1 MKTDKKIAFIF
12 IWRLNDWGLYNRR
25 HEALAREL
33 SKRDGVES
41 VTHVEHIS
49 IKGLVYLTFQWLKE
63 KDRSLKKVYAEQI
76 KKGLSLR
83 PVAADQSNKLYIYSV
98 VIFYGGRNTFLSKLN
113 NYAKR
118 IQYDKMN
125 RFFNHDEARRV
136 LLLYPP
142 SEYFPEAIKN
152 IRHDVLIA
160 DIVDDNLCRA
170 TDMAKKKKL
179 LENYKN
185 ILPKC
190 QWIFST
196 SQAFK
201 EEYKEYAKQEIDYIP
216 NGVDVNE
223 KKPQKSNYQK
233 KEKKLIGYVGIIN
246 QEVNMDL
253 LEFIISH
260 NSNADFV
267 VIGQAT
273 NECLQDI
280 NKLIAEH
287 ANFIYLGP
295 KSHDEIPAFM
305 EECDVLI
312 NIKNN
317 NYTTSGADSIKI
329 YEYLATGKPI
339 VATPMPPADRFT
351 DLMYVTSDKFEYSEF
366 IKAALAENDSELRKK
381 RMEAAGNNSW
391 PRRVDVILEKV
402 SQLL

>member
-1 MKTDKKIAFIF
+1 
-12 IWRLNDWGLYNRR
+12 
-25 HEALAREL
+25 
-33 SKRDGVES
+33 
-41 VTHVEHIS
+41 
-49 IKGLVYLTFQWLKE
+49 
-63 KDRSLKKVYAEQI
+63 
-76 KKGLSLR
+76 
-83 PVAADQSNKLYIYSV
+83 
-98 VIFYGGRNTFLSKLN
+98 
-113 NYAKR
+113 
-118 IQYDKMN
+118 
-125 RFFNHDEARRV
+125 
-136 LLLYPP
+136 
-142 SEYFPEAIKN
+142 
-152 IRHDVLIA
+152 
-160 DIVDDNLCRA
+160 
-170 TDMAKKKKL
+170 MAKKEKL

-185 ILPKC
+185 ILPRC

-196 SQAFK
+196 SHAFK

-216 NGVDVNE
+216 NGVDFDE

-287 ANFIYLGP
+287 ANFIHLGP

-339 VATPMPPADRFT
+339 VATPMPPADRFA
-351 DLMYVTSDKFEYSEF
+351 DLMYVTSDKFQYSEF
-366 IKAALAENDSELRKK
+366 IKAALSENDIELREK
-381 RMEAAGNNSW
+381 RMDVSRDNSW
-391 PRRVDVILEKV
+391 PKRVDVILEKV
-402 SQLL
+402 SQLLSMRLHG